1 MNIFRLAG
9 DVTHLSSVLVLLL
22 KIYGTKSCSGISLK
36 TQELYIVVFIA
47 RYLDL
52 FTNCVSLYNMVMKLV
67 FVGSSVSIVWCIRL
81 HPIVWK
87 SYDGD
92 LDTFPHYFLIAG
104 SFATAILYHEGF
116 LLQEVFWAFSIYL
129 EAVAI
134 LPQLVLLQRSR
145 NVDNLTGQYVFFLG
159 AYRGLYLMNWIYRYF
174 NDKPYIR
181 WITWSSSFVQT
192 ALYVDFFYY
201 YFISWKN
208 NEKLQLPA

>member
-1 MNIFRLAG
+1 MQMKNRPLEVHKFSHLF
-9 DVTHLSSVLVLLL
+9 VTP
-22 KIYGTKSCSGISLK
+22 GISLK

-116 LLQEVFWAFSIYL
+116 LLQEVIFS
-129 EAVAI
+129 
-134 LPQLVLLQRSR
+134 P
-145 NVDNLTGQYVFFLG
+145 
-159 AYRGLYLMNWIYRYF
+159 
-174 NDKPYIR
+174 
-181 WITWSSSFVQT
+181 
-192 ALYVDFFYY
+192 
-201 YFISWKN
+201 
-208 NEKLQLPA
+208 